1 MSEAVAVPL
10 GAAPKTCPAPISMAF
25 LFADTGGGH
34 RASALAVKQAVDAA
48 YPGFVTAVL
57 IDPTIEN
64 HSPLIRRADSLYRV
78 CVRST
83 PWIWAAIFHLTNRR
97 ATVWIMRR
105 TVLRTLS
112 GSARRSSGGA
122 DFDAVVSFHPLL
134 SHAARHVADRVPGG
148 AIAATVM
155 TDLIDP
161 HASWAHVEMDAVF
174 VPNSS
179 SAEKLIGLG
188 LSAQRCHR
196 VGLPVGSQ
204 FVKSTSVLPQRGR
217 ARAQLGLDDRFTVLL
232 VGGGEG
238 AGGLYRKARALLRR
252 CPDVQV
258 CVIAGRNRRLLQHL
272 KSLAE
277 RTGGRLHPTG
287 FVDNMAQWMEA
298 ADLVVTKAGPG
309 TIAEALAVGAP
320 MLITGHLRGQERRN
334 PDFVAIG
341 GAGFHE
347 RRLGRMVARIDELAH
362 HPEQLERFVWSTR
375 LLARP
380 QAASDIAATLV
391 SLVEARRRAS
401 AVSSVSSVRRWHRQP
416 PRRHGT
422 PGSSTP

>member
-1 MSEAVAVPL
+1 MSKAVGVPSGVPPL
-10 GAAPKTCPAPISMAF
+10 SAAAPISMAF
-25 LFADTGGGH
+25 LYADTGGGH
-34 RASALAVKQAVDAA
+34 RASALAVKQAIDAA
-48 YPGFVTAVL
+48 YPGEVTALL

-64 HSPLIRRADSLYRV
+64 HSPLIRRADSLYRA
-78 CVRST
+78 CIRST
-83 PWIWAAIFHLTNRR
+83 PWIWAMIFHLTNRR
-97 ATVWIMRR
+97 STVWFMRR

-112 GSARRSSGGA
+112 NSARRGAGTA

-134 SHAARHVADRVPGG
+134 SHAARHVADRVSGG

-155 TDLIDP
+155 TDLVDP
-161 HASWAHVEMDAVF
+161 HASWANVKMDAVF
-174 VPNSS
+174 VPNAS
-179 SAEKLIGLG
+179 SAEKLIRLG
-188 LSAQRCHR
+188 VPAQRCHR
-196 VGLPVGSQ
+196 LGLPVGSQ
-204 FVKSTSVLPQRGR
+204 FMKSSSIRRRPCG
-217 ARAQLGLDDRFTVLL
+217 ARALLGLDDRFTVLL

-258 CVIAGRNRRLLQHL
+258 CVIAGRNQRLLRRLE
-272 KSLAE
+272 SLAMS
-277 RTGGRLHPTG
+277 TGGRLHCLG
-287 FVDNMAQWMEA
+287 FVDNMAQWMES

-347 RRLGRMVARIDELAH
+347 RRLGRMVTRIDELAH
-362 HPEQLERFVWSTR
+362 NPEQLERFVWSTR

-380 QAASDIAATLV
+380 QAANDIAATLV
-391 SLVEARRRAS
+391 SLVEARRGDA
-401 AVSSVSSVRRWHRQP
+401 AVALVSSTRR
-416 PRRHGT
+416 
-422 PGSSTP
+422 